1 MAPESIAAGNDLNVF
16 FGAVYCE
23 MMHSELVV
31 VGSRDSLLCSRN
43 VTRFLVSVGI
53 LVRLIWSIDL
63 VVIFTWDSLLCSR
76 NETRFLVS
84 VGLLGC
90 LVLSIDRGKSLHL
103 ILCTRCDVGLHEGN
117 SGEDAVVTELQQKIT
132 LEQFSLLVFNLSLF
146 LFCPKTTS
154 LQLCQVI
161 VGAYTFVL
169 GLNQCKYLSWCFW
182 FPPWLLLAVA
192 PFIHGSPIDLCL
204 SLQLPLL

>member
-1 MAPESIAAGNDLNVF
+1 
-16 FGAVYCE
+16 

-31 VGSRDSLLCSRN
+31 VGSRDSLLCSQN
-43 VTRFLVSVGI
+43 VT
-53 LVRLIWSIDL
+53 
-63 VVIFTWDSLLCSR
+63 C
-76 NETRFLVS
+76 FLVS

-90 LVLSIDRGKSLHL
+90 FVLSIDCGKSLHL
-103 ILCTRCDVGLHEGN
+103 ISCTRCDVGLHEGN
-117 SGEDAVVTELQQKIT
+117 SGEDAVVTELQRKIT

-161 VGAYTFVL
+161 ADAYAFVL

-182 FPPWLLLAVA
+182 FPPWLLHAVA
-192 PFIHGSPIDLCL
+192 PLIHGSPFDLCL
-204 SLQLPLL
+204 SLQCSLLWLILYPCLEQ